1 METKIERLKKL
12 RELAL
17 RGVGGEREAAI
28 KLLAKLEKKY
38 GLSSEELDEE
48 TEREFEFSFHGE
60 FEKSLIAQIA
70 YKVTDR
76 MGAAQSLYYTRSG
89 RKCRTCCAVTC
100 TEAQK
105 LEIEFLFD
113 FYKAL
118 WKKEVDF
125 LLQAF
130 IQKHKLFGKLKDGE
144 KGEELT
150 IEEMLKMQ
158 LMMNGLSD
166 DSPLR
171 RITDGK

>member
-1 METKIERLKKL
+1 MKTNIEKLKKL

-17 RGVGGEREAAI
+17 RGVGGERETAI
-28 KLLAKLEKKY
+28 KLLEKLVKKY
-38 GLSSEELDEE
+38 GVTVEELDEE
-48 TEREFEFSFHGE
+48 TERDFEFSFHGE
-60 FEKSLIAQIA
+60 FEKRLIAQIA
-70 YKVTDR
+70 YKVTGR
-76 MGAAQSLYYTRSG
+76 TGAAQSLYYTRSG

-118 WKKEVDF
+118 WEKEVDF

-130 IQKHKLFGKLKDGE
+130 IQKHNLFGKLKDGE

-150 IEEMLKMQ
+150 MEEMLKMQ
-158 LMMNGLSD
+158 RMMDGLYD
-166 DSPLR
+166 DLPLR